1 MALTVPVPGPSGRRG
16 VKVGRQFSSPSLNVI
31 LKTLNPLQIPEII
44 GAAGTSASED
54 SSSVGDPEKELRT
67 ELEPHLLRAVP
78 LHVALGRCGTHWY
91 SAERGGMGEIDP
103 KLYQLSRPTC
113 TLDSFLSHDWHTSGL
128 LKVLS
133 LLIIFNSRP
142 TFVATFLVSVAVG
155 LMTVHL
161 KWDMGFFLT
170 MPGNLVYLLMLG
182 FWPHLR
188 RLVLGPVM
196 VFMDKLCIAQH
207 DEELKEAGILGLA
220 AFLKNSKRL
229 TILWSPLYFKRL
241 WCSFE
246 VATFLNHGEGKRIE
260 IMPVKMSLLLML
272 LAVHLKIQNTLLTL
286 ELGEQLFS
294 DESHTFQRMAVL
306 AMEGVLM
313 LPMILYV
320 GIGLMKEVDAL
331 PDQLQTF
338 DVRKTECFCC
348 SNNHQHP
355 ATDVE
360 LSCDRR
366 VVYKTL
372 QEWYG
377 LVEPSSSHLE
387 MLSPGSLA
395 SSKGSPTSRSGSTGF
410 QRRAF
415 LDAFN
420 HSVRVDL
427 ASRVMRSIG
436 GGWYM
441 KYAMTLS
448 YGLMLPY
455 ISLWIVEIAAGPE
468 QKDLSHEELSRW
480 VVRRC
485 VYLASQPVLAVLTL
499 WLYLAMCKTGVIL
512 TDGCS
517 QLVVALILLVPLL
530 LVEFL
535 FKMPM
540 EFFMHI
546 TDETSLIPLIPF
558 CFSSTLA
565 VILWRMT
572 FWSVAPELLQ
582 RERSKTL
589 SRMSSLFRTESAPD
603 SVETAHDGERTSDHE
618 VDEVDAVHVAV
629 RRSLSS
635 DSRASDST
643 VEL

>member
-1 MALTVPVPGPSGRRG
+1 
-16 VKVGRQFSSPSLNVI
+16 
-31 LKTLNPLQIPEII
+31 
-44 GAAGTSASED
+44 
-54 SSSVGDPEKELRT
+54 
-67 ELEPHLLRAVP
+67 
-78 LHVALGRCGTHWY
+78 
-91 SAERGGMGEIDP
+91 
-103 KLYQLSRPTC
+103 
-113 TLDSFLSHDWHTSGL
+113 
-128 LKVLS
+128 
-133 LLIIFNSRP
+133 
-142 TFVATFLVSVAVG
+142 
-155 LMTVHL
+155 
-161 KWDMGFFLT
+161 
-170 MPGNLVYLLMLG
+170 
-182 FWPHLR
+182 
-188 RLVLGPVM
+188 
-196 VFMDKLCIAQH
+196 
-207 DEELKEAGILGLA
+207 
-220 AFLKNSKRL
+220 
-229 TILWSPLYFKRL
+229 
-241 WCSFE
+241 
-246 VATFLNHGEGKRIE
+246 
-260 IMPVKMSLLLML
+260 MPVKMSLLLML

-338 DVRKTECFCC
+338 DVRKTETW
-348 SNNHQHP
+348 QTERAP
-355 ATDVE
+355 EQLE
-360 LSCDRR
+360 LK
-366 VVYKTL
+366 KTMCHGT
-372 QEWYG
+372 YG

-395 SSKGSPTSRSGSTGF
+395 SSKG
-410 QRRAF
+410 
-415 LDAFN
+415 
-420 HSVRVDL
+420 
-427 ASRVMRSIG
+427 RSIG

-546 TDETSLIPLIPF
+546 TDETSLIPL
-558 CFSSTLA
+558 TLRLR
-565 VILWRMT
+565 I
-572 FWSVAPELLQ
+572 
-582 RERSKTL
+582 
-589 SRMSSLFRTESAPD
+589 
-603 SVETAHDGERTSDHE
+603 
-618 VDEVDAVHVAV
+618 
-629 RRSLSS
+629 
-635 DSRASDST
+635 RAI
-643 VEL
+643 